1 MTIVDPRP
9 TVKYLA
15 GHIPRA
21 VNLPVSKTLDK
32 NTLELLPEERLSE
45 TFGEAGIEAG
55 KTAVFYDSYDGQNAA
70 MLGWVLEYLGHQ
82 KVSIL
87 ASRLEG
93 WTSDGREVL
102 YRPVKP
108 QPTRFLANPN
118 WSVRALLKELV
129 ERRGDKLLDLRSAEE
144 FYGKVATEAR
154 TGRLP
159 GATSLPWTSLIG
171 QGNDFLRPKK
181 ELKDIFAAG
190 GLLPTD
196 RMVAY
201 CTYGPR
207 AAVGY
212 VALREAEFENVRV
225 YDGSFH
231 QWARNAKL
239 PLEGEGLQLQI

>member
-1 MTIVDPRP
+1 
-9 TVKYLA
+9 
-15 GHIPRA
+15 

-32 NTLELLPEERLSE
+32 NTLELLREEQLSE
-45 TFGEAGIEAG
+45 IFGEAGIETG

-70 MLGWVLEYLGHQ
+70 MLGWILEYLGHQ
-82 KVSIL
+82 KVRIL

-93 WTSDGREVL
+93 WMSDGREVL

-108 QPTRFLANPN
+108 QPARFLANPDR
-118 WSVRALLKELV
+118 SIRALLKQFV
-129 ERRGDKLLDLRSAEE
+129 ESKGDKLLDLRSAEE
-144 FYGKVATEAR
+144 FQGKVATEVR

-159 GATSLPWTSLIG
+159 GATSLPWTTLIG

-181 ELKDIFAAG
+181 ELKDIFAAA
-190 GLLPTD
+190 GLFPSD
-196 RMVAY
+196 RIVAY

-207 AAVGY
+207 AAIGY
-212 VALREAEFENVRV
+212 VALREAEFGNVRV

-231 QWARNAKL
+231 QWARHAQL